1 MTKEEREK
9 LKNLLL
15 KEQAEIEQELNLIAD
30 KSELVKGD
38 YRARFPGASDPSD
51 PPDVRAQDISEFE
64 RQKAAEQTLELR
76 LREINETLKRLDAD
90 DYGTCTNCKSPI
102 QPARLRV
109 MPMASLCMNCA
120 KISR

>member
-76 LREINETLKRLDAD
+76 LKEINETLKRLDAD

-102 QPARLRV
+102 QQARLRV

>member
-15 KEQAEIEQELNLIAD
+15 KEQTEIEQELNLIAD
-30 KSELVKGD
+30 KNELIKGD
-38 YRARFPGASDPSD
+38 YRARFPGASDSSD

-64 RQKAAEQTLELR
+64 RQKVAEQTLELR
-76 LREINETLKRLDAD
+76 LKEINETLKRLDSN

-102 QPARLRV
+102 QEARLKV
-109 MPMASLCMNCA
+109 MPMANLCMNCA
-120 KISR
+120 KIAR